1 MLKHDLIE
9 KLRSLEETA
18 LLDLLGIT
26 SDQLVDAFLD
36 IIEEKENYLNGQ
48 VWETDF

>member
-1 MLKHDLIE
+1 MNKQDLLE
-9 KLRSLEETA
+9 RLRQTDEVA

-36 IIEEKENYLNGQ
+36 LIDEKYEYLDKTAEE
-48 VWETDF
+48 DS